1 MSYIVKAGTPY
12 LRYTDPQVRSTADP
26 RGLYPWSTFY
36 APLAT
41 QNAGDIEADSSLA
54 GDVVSLLL
62 FTSDIPVI
70 SRAVVTD
77 QATQRTNVQAVVNL
91 TTLPAALVAS
101 TSGGAAPVTITNYGE
116 VLKGY
121 AGAALAVSVSGF
133 AAQISGTVVAPL
145 SAVVTAGTVVA
156 GLASSVAI
164 ECIANGAVGSGVVG
178 PNYSGTVLFGNAT
191 APTPVILNNSDYT
204 QSIKNNDN
212 LIVSSGGLLYQ
223 VVGLYY
229 NAS

>member
-12 LRYTDPQVRSTADP
+12 LRYTDPQVPSTANP
-26 RGLYPWSTFY
+26 RGLYPWSAFY
-36 APLAT
+36 APLAVK
-41 QNAGDIEADSSLA
+41 NAGDIEADSTLA

-62 FTSDIPVI
+62 FTCDIPVI

-91 TTLPAALVAS
+91 KTLPAAFVAT

-133 AAQISGTVVAPL
+133 AAAISGTVVAPL
-145 SAVVTAGTVVA
+145 SAVVTDGTVVA

-164 ECIANGAVGSGVVG
+164 ECIANSGSVAGVVG
-178 PNYSGTVLFGNAT
+178 PNFPGTVLFGNAT
-191 APTPVILNNSDYT
+191 APTPIIIKSSDYT
-204 QSIKNNDN
+204 QSIQNNDN
-212 LIVSSGGLLYQ
+212 LIESSGGLLYQ

-229 NAS
+229 NA